1 MREHIFFD
9 SLDQWLQTT
18 HKDHPVYCFPFT
30 ETYPSK
36 TEGIK
41 LVYSRIQVSQVLDE
55 YVHHLRI
62 FTGQHTDPDISRR
75 RTNEA
80 KKQNQVF
87 KKVLTWLQEQD
98 FTEIRQ
104 GFLSFHRESRCIE
117 IYLPKV
123 FDPHVENAD

>member
-9 SLDQWLQTT
+9 SLDQWLQTA

-41 LVYSRIQVSQVLDE
+41 LVYSRIQVSQVVDE
-55 YVHHLRI
+55 YVHHLRV
-62 FTGQHTDPDISRR
+62 FTGQHTDPDLSRR

-80 KKQNQVF
+80 KKQDQVF
-87 KKVLTWLQEQD
+87 KKVLRKEQPSR
-98 FTEIRQ
+98 FIEANLVIRS
-104 GFLSFHRESRCIE
+104 LSQ
-117 IYLPKV
+117 K
-123 FDPHVENAD
+123 